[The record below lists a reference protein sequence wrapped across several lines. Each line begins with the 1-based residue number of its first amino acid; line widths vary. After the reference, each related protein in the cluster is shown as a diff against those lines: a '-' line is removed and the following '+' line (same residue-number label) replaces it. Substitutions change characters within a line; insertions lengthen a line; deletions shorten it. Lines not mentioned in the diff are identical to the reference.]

1 MALLEVERL
10 TVEIDTP
17 LGPARILHG
26 VDFALDQGESL
37 GLVGES
43 GCGKSM
49 TALAIMGLLPE
60 AARARGRILFE
71 GRDLLSADEA
81 TLCRLRGGRIAM
93 VFQEPMTALNPVKSI
108 GRQVAEGLRLHLG
121 LTRRDAEDRAAR
133 LLDRVG
139 LPPARFPLGLFPHQ
153 LSGGQRQRVVI
164 AIALACGPALLI
176 ADEPTTALDVT
187 IQAQILDL
195 VAQVA
200 EDEGMALLMIT
211 HDLGIVAEI
220 TDRVLVMYAGGI
232 VEGGPTAELFGHMA
246 HPYTRGLF
254 AALPRSETRDE
265 AGGHDRAALRP
276 RLATIP
282 GRVPDA
288 LERPAGCAFAP
299 RCAHATEVCRRDA
312 PPAAA
317 IGEGHAALC
326 FHPIQDRAE
335 GRP

>member
-1 MALLEVERL
+1 
-10 TVEIDTP
+10 
-17 LGPARILHG
+17 
-26 VDFALDQGESL
+26 
-37 GLVGES
+37 
-43 GCGKSM
+43 
-49 TALAIMGLLPE
+49 
-60 AARARGRILFE
+60 
-71 GRDLLSADEA
+71 
-81 TLCRLRGGRIAM
+81 
-93 VFQEPMTALNPVKSI
+93 
-108 GRQVAEGLRLHLG
+108 
-121 LTRRDAEDRAAR
+121 
-133 LLDRVG
+133 
-139 LPPARFPLGLFPHQ
+139 
-153 LSGGQRQRVVI
+153 VVI

-200 EDEGMALLMIT
+200 EDEGMALMMIT

-232 VEGGPTAELFGHMA
+232 VERGPTAALFGHMA

-254 AALPRSETRDE
+254 AALPRDDPNDDS
-265 AGGHDRAALRP
+265 GGHERAALRP

-288 LERPAGCAFAP
+288 LERPSGCAFAP

-312 PPAAA
+312 PPTAA

-326 FHPIQDRAE
+326 FHPILDRVE

>member
-133 LLDRVG
+133 LLASANG
-139 LPPARFPLGLFPHQ
+139 W
-153 LSGGQRQRVVI
+153 
-164 AIALACGPALLI
+164 
-176 ADEPTTALDVT
+176 
-187 IQAQILDL
+187 
-195 VAQVA
+195 
-200 EDEGMALLMIT
+200 
-211 HDLGIVAEI
+211 
-220 TDRVLVMYAGGI
+220 
-232 VEGGPTAELFGHMA
+232 
-246 HPYTRGLF
+246 
-254 AALPRSETRDE
+254 
-265 AGGHDRAALRP
+265 
-276 RLATIP
+276 
-282 GRVPDA
+282 
-288 LERPAGCAFAP
+288 
-299 RCAHATEVCRRDA
+299 
-312 PPAAA
+312 
-317 IGEGHAALC
+317 
-326 FHPIQDRAE
+326 
-335 GRP
+335 